1 MLRRQSE
8 EVGADLRRSK
18 KQARCVSIK
27 VRYADF
33 ATISRRH
40 TLSQNTDSDEVIFEV
55 GESLLGKVLSSVR
68 RAVRL
73 LGIEVSSLSEP
84 GTQLSM
90 LDDRERRLHNLDKA
104 IDRIRLKY
112 GVGAIE
118 TGRTFP
124 LKTPH

>member
-1 MLRRQSE
+1 MLRRQTE
-8 EVGADLRRSK
+8 EVGADLRRCK

-33 ATISRRH
+33 ATISRHH
-40 TLSQNTDSDEVIFEV
+40 TLLQNTDSDEVIFEA
-55 GESLLGKVLSSVR
+55 GENLLSKVLSSDR

-73 LGIEVSSLSEP
+73 LGIEVSGLNEP
-84 GTQLSM
+84 GAQLSM
-90 LDDRERRLHNLDKA
+90 LDDRERRLHDLDKA

-112 GVGAIE
+112 GAGAIE